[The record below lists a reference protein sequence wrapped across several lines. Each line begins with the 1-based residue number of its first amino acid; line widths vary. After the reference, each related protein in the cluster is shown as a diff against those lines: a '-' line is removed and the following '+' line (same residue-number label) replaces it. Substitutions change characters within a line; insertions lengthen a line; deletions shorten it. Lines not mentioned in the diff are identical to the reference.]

1 MQSTNQAPPERMT
14 PDQRRGEIAG
24 LLALGLV
31 RLREHNA
38 RKSAGLDPEGGLDLG
53 FLGDQRVHS
62 DPVNERTRKLR

>member
-1 MQSTNQAPPERMT
+1 MQSIKQTPPECMT
-14 PDQRRGEIAG
+14 PGQRRAEIAA

-38 RKSAGLDPEGGLDLG
+38 RKFAGLDPEGELDLG

-62 DPVNERTRKLR
+62 DLVNERTRKLL

>member
-1 MQSTNQAPPERMT
+1 MQPIKQVPPESMT
-14 PDQRRGEIAG
+14 PDQRRAEVAT
-24 LLALGLV
+24 LLALGLM

-62 DPVNERTRKLR
+62 VPVNERTRKLL